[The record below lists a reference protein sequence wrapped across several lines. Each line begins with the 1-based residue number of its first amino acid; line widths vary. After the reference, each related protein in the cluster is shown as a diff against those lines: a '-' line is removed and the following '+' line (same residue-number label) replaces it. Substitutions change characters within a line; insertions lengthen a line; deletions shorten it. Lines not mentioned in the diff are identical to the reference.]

1 MEEWKDIKGYEGIY
15 KYNPSIGKIMS
26 VGGRRGGHKE
36 DYVLGEYLD
45 SSGYPMVILRVNGD
59 SKTFKVHR
67 LIAENEL
74 PNPNGYTDVDH
85 KNGCKTDNRVENLRW
100 CTHTE
105 NVNNPITK
113 KKWMK
118 TLRSED
124 YRKKMSEK
132 YKGRK
137 LSDETK
143 EKMSKSRTGN
153 KNWKSKTV
161 YQYTLDNEL
170 VGVYESTCIA
180 AKETNSLQS
189 KIWKCC
195 AGKAKKHNG
204 YRWSF
209 QPL

>member
-85 KNGCKTDNRVENLRW
+85 KNGCKTDNRVENLHW
-100 CTHTE
+100 CTHSE

-132 YKGRK
+132 YIPTDGSADVDRAF
-137 LSDETK
+137 
-143 EKMSKSRTGN
+143 
-153 KNWKSKTV
+153 TV
-161 YQYTLDNEL
+161 YFPNKKKGCD
-170 VGVYESTCIA
+170 
-180 AKETNSLQS
+180 
-189 KIWKCC
+189 KCDRDVFI
-195 AGKAKKHNG
+195 KK
-204 YRWSF
+204 Y
-209 QPL
+209 

>member
-26 VGGRRGGHKE
+26 VGGRMGGHKE

-74 PNPNGYTDVDH
+74 PNPNEYTDVDH
-85 KNGCKTDNRVENLRW
+85 KNGCKTDNRSCNLRW

-105 NVNNPITK
+105 NMNNPITK
-113 KKWMK
+113 KKWLN
-118 TLRSED
+118 TVRSESH
-124 YRKKMSEK
+124 RKKMSEK

>member
-36 DYVLGEYLD
+36 DYVLSEYLD

-59 SKTFKVHR
+59 SKTFKLHR

-85 KNGCKTDNRVENLRW
+85 KNGCKTDNRVENLHW
-100 CTHTE
+100 CTHRE

-124 YRKKMSEK
+124 YRK
-132 YKGRK
+132 
-137 LSDETK
+137 
-143 EKMSKSRTGN
+143 KMSKSRTGN

-204 YRWSF
+204 YRWSY

>member
-1 MEEWKDIKGYEGIY
+1 
-15 KYNPSIGKIMS
+15 
-26 VGGRRGGHKE
+26 
-36 DYVLGEYLD
+36 
-45 SSGYPMVILRVNGD
+45 
-59 SKTFKVHR
+59 
-67 LIAENEL
+67 
-74 PNPNGYTDVDH
+74 
-85 KNGCKTDNRVENLRW
+85 
-100 CTHTE
+100 
-105 NVNNPITK
+105 
-113 KKWMK
+113 
-118 TLRSED
+118 
-124 YRKKMSEK
+124 MSEK

-153 KNWKSKTV
+153 KNWRSKMV

-195 AGKAKKHNG
+195 AGKSKKHNG